1 MQNQAQIH
9 AEAPTLAANPMSLL
23 RVELAPYAGKAG
35 STPLAVAPPTH
46 PELLEIAARL
56 GLVGWMFELFR
67 YGMARRLFGGPDT
80 RSPTLSDFGDFHQVG
95 APVLWG
101 LMTALTETEAW
112 RGGWVSLAGSG
123 PLLERTLKWN
133 SVVELALIGATPA
146 GTEVLASNPHV
157 EPSWWFGA
165 KLEELLEGFAVEQLV
180 VEVLGPRRTGKTALT
195 VFAATKLGLRVCR
208 PSLFSPES
216 LQLTAQWATLIGG
229 VVLVEPRTDD
239 ELRIAEQM
247 AKTHRQVRVVIERD
261 AADED
266 DPLVQRLPIT
276 DLRLALGL
284 GTREER
290 RAQWTRV
297 WRGVLEADA
306 AAELGSRHT
315 VPVGDLIDLRAA
327 AMRLGRTTS
336 QAVTE
341 SVRGLAQTALSG
353 LAVREAS
360 DHNWQELIVSE
371 RTAEQ
376 LEGIVRRYQLER
388 EVMQAFPSR
397 AHQIKRKCTA
407 MFSGAPGTGKT
418 MAARLVAAR
427 LGLPCFRI
435 DLASVVSKY
444 IGETEK
450 KLREIF
456 IQCRRADVV
465 ILFDEADSLFAKRTS
480 VRTSND
486 RYANLEVNYLLQSL
500 ERFEGVAILTTNH
513 PQSIDEAFER
523 RLEFLIHFEMPTPT
537 ERRKMW
543 EVALPDEV
551 LGDAAI
557 DLDELS
563 ERFELS
569 GALIRKCVERALF
582 KSVAHRVP
590 IDTALLAVAAE
601 AELGETGCLVRH
613 EESVKTW

>member
-1 MQNQAQIH
+1 
-9 AEAPTLAANPMSLL
+9 
-23 RVELAPYAGKAG
+23 
-35 STPLAVAPPTH
+35 
-46 PELLEIAARL
+46 
-56 GLVGWMFELFR
+56 
-67 YGMARRLFGGPDT
+67 
-80 RSPTLSDFGDFHQVG
+80 
-95 APVLWG
+95 
-101 LMTALTETEAW
+101 
-112 RGGWVSLAGSG
+112 
-123 PLLERTLKWN
+123 
-133 SVVELALIGATPA
+133 
-146 GTEVLASNPHV
+146 
-157 EPSWWFGA
+157 
-165 KLEELLEGFAVEQLV
+165 
-180 VEVLGPRRTGKTALT
+180 
-195 VFAATKLGLRVCR
+195 
-208 PSLFSPES
+208 
-216 LQLTAQWATLIGG
+216 
-229 VVLVEPRTDD
+229 
-239 ELRIAEQM
+239 
-247 AKTHRQVRVVIERD
+247 
-261 AADED
+261 
-266 DPLVQRLPIT
+266 LVQRLPIT

-500 ERFEGVAILTTNH
+500 ERFE
-513 PQSIDEAFER
+513 
-523 RLEFLIHFEMPTPT
+523 
-537 ERRKMW
+537 
-543 EVALPDEV
+543 
-551 LGDAAI
+551 
-557 DLDELS
+557 
-563 ERFELS
+563 LS